1 MIAKLLG
8 TTAILLAA
16 CLQPVSAASPD
27 AWAEFAE
34 TVDGK
39 CRALAEGEM
48 EIEAVRVD
56 PFCSETYGLAIVSGR
71 VGEAAVERI
80 CVMDKQSEEAELGGE
95 LPMAAATGDA
105 LGFLASEDRADL
117 DTTRAAAERTL
128 AEIESSGE
136 PLDAGAMD
144 AADNALTGLN
154 DTFSAIALAPGA
166 YACTVYWYGFLDQG
180 ARRVGDHRCRV
191 SEAETGTIIEKISG
205 ERLAANLIV
214 DEDRTV
220 YVGRTF
226 LEGQSEN
233 AYDAAN
239 PAIAGNSNF
248 GNKVGLAA
256 QLGESV
262 YLISTQARGMQPK
275 DETFFEIIALT
286 PAP

>member
-1 MIAKLLG
+1 MIGRLLR
-8 TTAILLAA
+8 TSAVLLTA
-16 CLQPVSAASPD
+16 CLQPALAASPD
-27 AWAEFAE
+27 AWAAFAE
-34 TVDGK
+34 TVEQK
-39 CRALAEGEM
+39 CRALAESEM
-48 EIEAVRVD
+48 EIETVRVD
-56 PFCSETYGLAIVSGR
+56 PFGSETYGLAIVSGR

-95 LPMAAATGDA
+95 LPAAAETSDA

-117 DTTRAAAERTL
+117 DTMRAAADRTL
-128 AEIESSGE
+128 AKIESSGE
-136 PLDAGAMD
+136 PLDRGAMD
-144 AADNALTGLN
+144 AAENALTGLN
-154 DTFSAIALAPGA
+154 DTFSAIAQSPGS

-191 SEAETGTIIEKISG
+191 TEAEIGTIVEKISG
-205 ERLAANLIV
+205 ERLAANLV
-214 DEDRTV
+214 ADGDRTV

-239 PAIAGNSNF
+239 PANAGNSNF

-275 DETFFEIIALT
+275 DDTFFEIIALT

>member
-1 MIAKLLG
+1 MIGRLLR
-8 TTAILLAA
+8 TSAVLLTA
-16 CLQPVSAASPD
+16 CLQPALAASPD
-27 AWAEFAE
+27 AWAAFAE
-34 TVDGK
+34 TVEQK
-39 CRALAEGEM
+39 CRALAESEM
-48 EIEAVRVD
+48 EIETVRVD
-56 PFCSETYGLAIVSGR
+56 PFGSETYGLAIVSGR

-80 CVMDKQSEEAELGGE
+80 CVMGKQSEEAELGGE
-95 LPMAAATGDA
+95 LPATAATSAA

-117 DTTRAAAERTL
+117 DTMRAAADRTL

-144 AADNALTGLN
+144 AAEDALTGLN
-154 DTFSAIALAPGA
+154 DTFSAIALSPGA

-191 SEAETGTIIEKISG
+191 TEAEIGTIVEKISG
-205 ERLAANLIV
+205 ERLAANLV
-214 DEDRTV
+214 ADGDRTV

-233 AYDAAN
+233 AYDATN
-239 PAIAGNSNF
+239 PANAGNSNF

-275 DETFFEIIALT
+275 DDTFFEIIALT

>member
-1 MIAKLLG
+1 MIARLLG
-8 TTAILLAA
+8 TSAVLLTA
-16 CLQPVSAASPD
+16 CLQPALAASPD
-27 AWAEFAE
+27 AWAAFAE
-34 TVDGK
+34 TVEQK
-39 CRALAEGEM
+39 CRALAETEM
-48 EIEAVRVD
+48 EIETVRVD
-56 PFCSETYGLAIVSGR
+56 PFGSETYGLAIVSGR

-95 LPMAAATGDA
+95 LSAAAETSDA

-117 DTTRAAAERTL
+117 DTMRAAADRTL
-128 AEIESSGE
+128 AEIETSGE
-136 PLDAGAMD
+136 PLDSGALE
-144 AADNALTGLN
+144 AAENALIGLN
-154 DTFSAIALAPGA
+154 DTFSAIALSPGA

-191 SEAETGTIIEKISG
+191 TEAEIGTIVEKISG
-205 ERLAANLIV
+205 ERLAANLV
-214 DEDRTV
+214 ADGDRTV

-233 AYDAAN
+233 SYDAIN
-239 PAIAGNSNF
+239 PANAGNSNF

-275 DETFFEIIALT
+275 DDTFFEIIALT